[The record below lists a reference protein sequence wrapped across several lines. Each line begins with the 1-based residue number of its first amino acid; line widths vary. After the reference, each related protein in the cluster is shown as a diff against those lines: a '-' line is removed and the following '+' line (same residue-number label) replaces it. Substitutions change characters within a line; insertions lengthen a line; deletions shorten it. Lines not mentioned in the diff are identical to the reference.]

1 MPVSD
6 AVKKAVT
13 GRKFNSLI
21 TETFDLA
28 LKHESETT
36 SKGMRPFT
44 FVAKDN
50 FALVSPDAII
60 LSFEPFQ
67 S

>member
-6 AVKKAVT
+6 AVKKAIT

-28 LKHESETT
+28 LKHESQTA
-36 SKGMRPFT
+36 SKGIKPFT

-50 FALVSPDAII
+50 FALVV
-60 LSFEPFQ
+60 LSNVIVLT
-67 S
+67 